1 MAKKRILSTL
11 LSVMLLTP
19 LIKVK
24 AIEIPASKPRKGI
37 ESDRN
42 LNLRNYEVEQV
53 EELVEAE
60 FEKRKEIEL
69 EEQKK
74 REIEEQKLEN
84 KKQYWKFEVSY
95 YCGCYYCTQ
104 NGNLITASGEYA
116 QEGVTIALPQDI
128 PFGSKVHIDDVGD
141 FIVQDRGGYIEYTYD
156 EEGNLIMRVDVYIEN
171 HDRALQLGRH
181 IKSGYIIIN

>member
-1 MAKKRILSTL
+1 MGKKRIVCAL
-11 LSVMLLTP
+11 LSLMLMTP
-19 LIKVK
+19 LVNVK
-24 AIEIPASKPRKGI
+24 AVQVNSKPK
-37 ESDRN
+37 SDRN
-42 LNLRNYEVEQV
+42 LDLKNYELKQV
-53 EELVEAE
+53 EELIKAE
-60 FEKRKEIEL
+60 IKKRKEIKDREL

-74 REIEEQKLEN
+74 IEEIKKQELES

-128 PFGSKVHIDDVGD
+128 PFGSHVHIDNTGD

-156 EEGNLIMRVDVYIEN
+156 EEGNLIMRADVYISDHN
-171 HDRALQLGRH
+171 RALQLGRH
-181 IKSGYIIIN
+181 IESGYIIIN